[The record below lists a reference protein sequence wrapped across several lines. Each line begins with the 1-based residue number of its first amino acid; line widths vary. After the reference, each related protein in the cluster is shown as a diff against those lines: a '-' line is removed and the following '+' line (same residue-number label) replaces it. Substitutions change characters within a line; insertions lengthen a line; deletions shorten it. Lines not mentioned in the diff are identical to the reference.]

1 MSKKAVNT
9 KIFLALFFI
18 GVFNVLGFLV
28 LEWTAQK
35 QVGLANLINLSG
47 RQRMLSQRI
56 TLLLHEA
63 HVNNANQE
71 IKQDL
76 ENKLNLF
83 IESDKVLRRE
93 AQERER
99 NSNDSIS
106 SHYKNELNQFT
117 DSFIKQVNI
126 MKRSATNSDLNE
138 FSSFSK
144 SLLLKSLDRAVKL
157 FESESELLS
166 ERLKITERLIAF
178 ICIAS
183 LILSYFFI
191 FAPMRDQIIFR
202 EEKLKDAA
210 EKAEDEAFYK
220 SMFLANMSHEL
231 RTPLNGV
238 LGVTDLLG
246 STSLNSEQREYINII
261 NESGTTLLGIINN
274 ILDLT
279 KLEIGKVE
287 LEEVHFSPEKLLK
300 NLPLVFHYLI
310 ESKGLNV
317 TLDAEG
323 LPKVL
328 IGDVTRINQ
337 ILNNL
342 LANAIKFTDKGSV
355 KIIASY
361 NNNHF
366 SVTIKDSGIG
376 MSKDVIAKV
385 FEPFKQADISTT
397 RNFGG
402 TGLGLTITSELL
414 YLMGGEISVE
424 SELNLGSSFH
434 IRIPL
439 KVGKIEDLEQITTNE
454 NEDLELK
461 SQRVL
466 VVDDNAINRNLLVR
480 TLQRQNLDVK
490 DAGSGIEAIDMLGK
504 HKFDL
509 VLMDYHMPGLNG
521 VETFIKANDM
531 YENLPPTIAL
541 TADLTE
547 ETKSLVLSSGMKE
560 VIGKP
565 LRKAD
570 LKKLLKKYLI
580 G

>member
-1 MSKKAVNT
+1 MSKKAINT

-18 GVFNVLGFLV
+18 GIFNVLGFLV

-56 TLLLHEA
+56 TLLLLEA
-63 HVNNANQE
+63 QENNANQE

-83 IESDKVLRRE
+83 IDSDKVLRRE
-93 AQERER
+93 AQERESI
-99 NSNDSIS
+99 SNDSIS

-117 DSFIKQVNI
+117 ETFLKQVNI

-178 ICIAS
+178 ICIVS
-183 LILSYFFI
+183 LIFSYFFI
-191 FAPMRDQIIFR
+191 LAPMRDQIIFR
-202 EEKLKDAA
+202 EEELKDAA
-210 EKAEDEAFYK
+210 IKAEDEAFYK

-490 DAGSGIEAIDMLGK
+490 DAVSGIEAIDMLGK